1 VTQES
6 KNQRLHRLLGRH
18 WHEGKR
24 EVSQATNFG
33 TSFRYACYCGA
44 TSDFQFINPDY
55 TGSIQDALEA
65 VESIREKDFYF
76 RISDSR
82 PPYVWNVS
90 IDKGGGDY
98 REISHAE
105 NESLPTALTDAMI
118 AALSQ
123 EEKK

>member
-55 TGSIQDALEA
+55 TGSIQDAFEA
-65 VESIREKDFYF
+65 VEAVRPKSDCFYINIY
-76 RISDSR
+76 RVRGNSPWGVDLALT
-82 PPYVWNVS
+82 
-90 IDKGGGDY
+90 KGSGFVN
-98 REISHAE
+98 IE

-123 EEKK
+123 EEK